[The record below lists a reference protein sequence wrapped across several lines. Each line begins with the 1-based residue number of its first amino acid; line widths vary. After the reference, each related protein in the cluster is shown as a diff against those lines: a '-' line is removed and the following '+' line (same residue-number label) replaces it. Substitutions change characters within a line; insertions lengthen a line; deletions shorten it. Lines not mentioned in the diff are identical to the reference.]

1 MLETCKEANVS
12 QAPTPLHLSTH
23 LYTEH
28 PYFGSCTRQFT
39 LNLQLAA
46 KPEDT
51 ETLTSCLC
59 FRTTTHVGS
68 HSGPCIMYDQTCT
81 IDPVPTPTPLVP
93 PAIHC
98 HSTPAEPS
106 GPPGSNNIPAGSA

>member
-28 PYFGSCTRQFT
+28 PYFGSCARQFT

-46 KPEDT
+46 KPEDHYPRW
-51 ETLTSCLC
+51 E
-59 FRTTTHVGS
+59 
-68 HSGPCIMYDQTCT
+68 
-81 IDPVPTPTPLVP
+81 PLRP
-93 PAIHC
+93 LH
-98 HSTPAEPS
+98 H
-106 GPPGSNNIPAGSA
+106 